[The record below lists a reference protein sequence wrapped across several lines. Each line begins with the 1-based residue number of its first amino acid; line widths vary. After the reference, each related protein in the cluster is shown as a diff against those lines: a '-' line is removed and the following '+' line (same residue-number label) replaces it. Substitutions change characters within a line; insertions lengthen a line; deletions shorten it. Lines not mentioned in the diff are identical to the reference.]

1 MFELIY
7 SSVAVTALN
16 DEELELLLGRSRH
29 HNEINGITGLLLHVH
44 TESTGSAYF
53 VQLLEGGQAEVE
65 RTYERIANDE
75 LHSDLQVL
83 SSGPSS
89 GRTFGDWTM
98 RLEETSAGRLQ
109 PVGAGDQRRNTAEV
123 VRDPETMGRLIRHY
137 QERPEPGRQ
146 A

>member
-44 TESTGSAYF
+44 SEPTGSAYF
-53 VQLLEGGQAEVE
+53 VQLLEGGQGEVE
-65 RTYERIANDE
+65 QTYERIANDE
-75 LHSDLQVL
+75 LHSDLRVL
-83 SSGPSS
+83 SSGASS
-89 GRTFGDWTM
+89 GRAFGDWTM
-98 RLEETSAGRLQ
+98 RLEEVSTDRLR
-109 PVGAGDQRRNTAEV
+109 PVGTGDQRRRVAEV
-123 VRDPETMGRLIRHY
+123 VRDPETMGRLIRQY
-137 QERPEPGRQ
+137 QEHSGPGRQ